1 MIFERESAV
10 EGYTEKGWMR
20 VEFERGVK
28 CEERV
33 VYVIGRGL
41 S

>member
-20 VEFERGVK
+20 VEFKWGVK
-28 CEERV
+28 NV
-33 VYVIGRGL
+33 
-41 S
+41 